1 MDNTFI
7 PEYFEYQGCMNIE
20 QGVNLWH
27 LLSRVLAMSVEGV
40 VAEIGC
46 LTGITASVIQRTLE
60 DAGSDKRLMLFDSFE
75 GLSPLKPEDAG
86 CPFNPAAFK
95 TAPENVLSRF
105 AVLDLKPPELIKGW
119 VNDTLESNLPDA
131 IAFVHLDLDL
141 FEPTLC
147 ALKAIYKRLSPGAIV
162 VIDDYYDTEK
172 AQGIEVFYNKNVYN
186 KNNRRVY
193 ALKDHCPGVKK
204 ACDLFFADKP
214 EKPSVLIAGE
224 EKHAYFVKK

>member
-1 MDNTFI
+1 
-7 PEYFEYQGCMNIE
+7 MNIE
-20 QGVNLWH
+20 QGVNIWH
-27 LLSRVLAMSVEGV
+27 LLNRVLAMGVEGE

-60 DAGSDKRLMLFDSFE
+60 DAESDKRLLLFDSFE
-75 GLSPLKPEDAG
+75 GLSPLKEEDTG
-86 CPFNPAAFK
+86 CPFNPTAFK
-95 TAPENVLSRF
+95 TAPENVLNRF
-105 AVLDLKPPELIKGW
+105 AALGLKPPELVKGW
-119 VNDTLESNLPDA
+119 VDETLEDNLPDRL
-131 IAFVHLDLDL
+131 AFVHLDLDL

-147 ALKAIYKRLSPGAIV
+147 ALTAIYNRLSASAIV
-162 VIDDYYDTEK
+162 VIDDYYDAEK
-172 AQGIEVFYNKNVYN
+172 AQEIEGFYNKNVYN

-193 ALKDHCPGVKK
+193 SLKDHCPGVKK

>member
-1 MDNTFI
+1 
-7 PEYFEYQGCMNIE
+7 MNIE
-20 QGVNLWH
+20 QGVNIWH
-27 LLSRVLAMSVEGV
+27 LLNRVLTIGVEGEV
-40 VAEIGC
+40 VEIGC

-60 DAGSDKRLMLFDSFE
+60 DAESDKRLMLFDSFE

-95 TAPENVLSRF
+95 TAPENVLNRF
-105 AVLDLKPPELIKGW
+105 AVLGLKAPEIIKGW
-119 VNDTLESNLPDA
+119 VNDTMESNLSDKL
-131 IAFVHLDLDL
+131 AFVHLDLDL

-147 ALKAIYKRLSPGAIV
+147 ALKAIYNKLSPDAIV
-162 VIDDYYDTEK
+162 VIDDYYDQEK
-172 AQGIEVFYNKNVYN
+172 APGIEAFYNKNVYN

-193 ALKDHCPGVKK
+193 ALRDHCPGVKK
-204 ACDLFFADKP
+204 ACDLFFADKL